1 MTDYDRPLAPKQIRA
16 VKDENSAREHAALS
30 ATLRR
35 ERAKQKA
42 VTTSDVLSWRHE
54 GHALMAFVMDASVE
68 IMALARNHGL
78 TAYDASYLAL
88 AIRESS
94 ALASFDRRLNE
105 AATAEGVVLF
115 A

>member
-1 MTDYDRPLAPKQIRA
+1 
-16 VKDENSAREHAALS
+16 
-30 ATLRR
+30 
-35 ERAKQKA
+35 
-42 VTTSDVLSWRHE
+42 
-54 GHALMAFVMDASVE
+54 MAFVMDASVD
-68 IMALARNHGL
+68 IMALPRNHGL